1 MSHCILNDYVLLS
14 SGLDY
19 SREEVSRWRGDGG
32 PGRVAR
38 AEAEDLLS
46 GEQLGPAHKGIIYI
60 KKYLL
65 TPKGVHAV
73 SEKYINR
80 ISRVPNYL
88 RQ

>member
-1 MSHCILNDYVLLS
+1 MSHCILNDYFLLS

-46 GEQLGPAHKGIIYI
+46 GEQLGPAHKGSID
-60 KKYLL
+60 KKNIYLL
-65 TPKGVHAV
+65 PREFT
-73 SEKYINR
+73 
-80 ISRVPNYL
+80 
-88 RQ
+88 Q